1 MESHQSP
8 DPRDPPDPA
17 VVQFENV
24 GMRYGAG
31 PEILRDVSFVLP
43 PRSFHFLTGPSGAGK
58 SSLMK
63 LLYLDHQPSHGRIEV
78 FGHDIAATPRGELPA
93 IRRRIG
99 VVFQDFRLI
108 EHLSALE
115 NVALALIVAGARFEQ
130 VREHVAEMLRWVG
143 LAEQIHAKPATLSG
157 GEQQRVAI
165 ARAVIGKPRLL
176 LADEPTGNV
185 DDAVAMRILYLF
197 EELNKIGTTVLVATH
212 NDQLVTRFAH
222 PRLDLQGGETTLL
235 PPA

>member
-1 MESHQSP
+1 MESPVSP
-8 DPRDPPDPA
+8 DP
-17 VVQFENV
+17 VVRFQQV

-31 PEILRDVSFVLP
+31 PEILRDVSITLP
-43 PRSFHFLTGPSGAGK
+43 ERSFHFLTGPSGAGK
-58 SSLMK
+58 SSLLK
-63 LLYLDHQPSHGRIEV
+63 LLYLDHRPSHGRIDI
-78 FGHDIAATPRGELPA
+78 FGRNIATTPRSELPA

-115 NVALALIVAGARFEQ
+115 NVALALVVAGARFED

-143 LAEQIHAKPATLSG
+143 LAEQIHAKPRTLSG
-157 GEQQRVAI
+157 GEQQRIAI

-176 LADEPTGNV
+176 VADEPTGSV
-185 DDAVAMRILYLF
+185 DDVVATRILYLF
-197 EELNKIGTTVLVATH
+197 EELNKMGTTVLVATH
-212 NDQLVTRFAH
+212 NDELVSRFAH
-222 PRLDLQGGETTLL
+222 PRLELKDGEAALL